1 MKKTIS
7 ILIVSLL
14 AAALLLVACKAPAAT
29 VGKPSE
35 SQPAAEGVGTVGGW
49 TVFDDSTAYPIPDKA
64 MDAFNRATDGYV
76 GVGFKPIA
84 LIGTQVVAGTNYS
97 ILCLATPVVQNPV
110 SHLAVVTVYED
121 VNGNATIKNVVDFNL
136 GQIKDAETKAAD
148 PALVGGWAV
157 PEEYK
162 VINLPADAA
171 VAFSKAADAYEA
183 GTLEPLALLGSQV
196 VAGMNYAVL
205 CRETTD
211 TGSNTVVAFIYA
223 ALDGTASVLSVSTLS
238 GADFND

>member
-29 VGKPSE
+29 VVKPSE
-35 SQPAAEGVGTVGGW
+35 SQPAANGTVGGW

-76 GVGFKPIA
+76 GVTFKPIA

-97 ILCLATPVVQNPV
+97 IRCLATPVVQNPV

-121 VNGNATIKNVVDFNL
+121 VSGNATIKNTVDFNL
-136 GQIKDAETKAAD
+136 GQIKDAETGTHQEYGV
-148 PALVGGWAV
+148 VGHSFANRKIILDTDLDLGGV
-157 PEEYK
+157 
-162 VINLPADAA
+162 D
-171 VAFSKAADAYEA
+171 
-183 GTLEPLALLGSQV
+183 GSQIDHSK
-196 VAGMNYAVL
+196 NKRN
-205 CRETTD
+205 CFR
-211 TGSNTVVAFIYA
+211 
-223 ALDGTASVLSVSTLS
+223 
-238 GADFND
+238 